1 MVQKSKPIQRKII
14 KQYILYFTTKKYT
27 INEDV
32 GNKYDRK
39 TVVTFLFFF
48 YFCSMFVIESFKLI
62 KL

>member
-27 INEDV
+27 INKDV

-39 TVVTFLFFF
+39 TVVTFLNFF